1 MVNRVSCDSTLEG
14 SSEQQITSD
23 AVIEVPFAF
32 RVFPVGAI
40 EATGTQVLDQILR
53 LMLPRFFCLSS
64 PKTIKHGLPETLQGN
79 LLGLARSDSKSKW
92 TLPGSEK
99 SPIFFKCVLV
109 NIEIPFAFRVFPVG
123 AIEATGTQVLDQILR
138 LMLPRFLSQ
147 GRKWNKKDYDSCNY
161 VIRLYA
167 NMYIYTFHFLKYL
180 PRINLDSFSALERL
194 SSMGFWRH
202 FKATSWDRRDLIVKQ
217 KIYLTWFR
225 ELMPPGDWS
234 LANSRSF

>member
-1 MVNRVSCDSTLEG
+1 MRRTLCQKGNYLKITTFEDFVNLILIKDPLYFGKRFGEF
-14 SSEQQITSD
+14 I
-23 AVIEVPFAF
+23 
-32 RVFPVGAI
+32 
-40 EATGTQVLDQILR
+40 LDMYLH
-53 LMLPRFFCLSS
+53 LGRF
-64 PKTIKHGLPETLQGN
+64 
-79 LLGLARSDSKSKW
+79 
-92 TLPGSEK
+92 
-99 SPIFFKCVLV
+99 V